1 MAHTRT
7 RTPDA
12 RRDTWHRVESLDDFR
27 WQLNPFV
34 TEKTA
39 VLPSTDALFPSE
51 DELGRRKLITVRRTA
66 AAGPSVCTTVCIT
79 RYR

>member
-1 MAHTRT
+1 MHVAHTHQDTRRT
-7 RTPDA
+7 
-12 RRDTWHRVESLDDFR
+12 TWHRVESLDDFR

-39 VLPSTDALFPSE
+39 VLPSADALFPSE